1 VSAAGSLDRRRVVA
15 RLLQD
20 RRDAVVVT
28 GLGSPTYD
36 VAAAGDVER
45 NFYLWGAMGG
55 AAMVGLG
62 LALARPELPVIVV
75 TGDGEMLMGLGAF
88 ATIAVQAP
96 SNLRVIVLDNG
107 LYGETGAQRSHTAVS
122 GDLTLVAAACGIS
135 ETRCVTTMEEVQ
147 DLAKHV
153 HDAIAPGPMVAV
165 IKVSGARSP
174 GAMPSWDGPWLK
186 SRFQH
191 AIAAYHEPCSPA
203 PSSTRSDVRR
213 FKG

>member
-45 NFYLWGAMGG
+45 NFYLWGAM
-55 AAMVGLG
+55 
-62 LALARPELPVIVV
+62 
-75 TGDGEMLMGLGAF
+75 
-88 ATIAVQAP
+88 
-96 SNLRVIVLDNG
+96 
-107 LYGETGAQRSHTAVS
+107 
-122 GDLTLVAAACGIS
+122 
-135 ETRCVTTMEEVQ
+135 
-147 DLAKHV
+147 
-153 HDAIAPGPMVAV
+153 
-165 IKVSGARSP
+165 
-174 GAMPSWDGPWLK
+174 PSWDGPWLK